1 MKYIFTL
8 LMTGP
13 DATEYVDALF
23 NAGCDDATFGR
34 RDDVSFAE
42 FDREAPT
49 LRAAVLSAIADVEG
63 AVPGLQVYR
72 VEPEEYVTASEIAK
86 RTGRSAPSGRGGSDG
101 CSSRG

>member
-86 RTGRSAPSGRGGSDG
+86 RTGRSRESVSQLFE
-101 CSSRG
+101 